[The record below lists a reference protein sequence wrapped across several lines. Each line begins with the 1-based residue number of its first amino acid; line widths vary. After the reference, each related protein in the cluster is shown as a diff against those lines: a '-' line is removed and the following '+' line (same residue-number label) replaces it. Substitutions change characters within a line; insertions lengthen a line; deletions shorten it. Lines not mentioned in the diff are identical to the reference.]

1 MPRRRQH
8 PFLTLRDDVWYVRK
22 TIKVG
27 AKTSTVK
34 RSTGYGRG
42 QKELAE
48 AVGQQILREE
58 TEKLL
63 FGFSTRTWGEAAA
76 RLLELEGYK
85 THHVY
90 HCQLLQPYLE
100 HVPLMEM
107 HTHHPALVRFKNERL
122 AAGCKNNTLNR
133 SLEVVSVVL
142 NFATTLMD
150 GPTSWLKVAPRIR
163 KLPRRDKR
171 RPEGSERGGYP
182 LTQGEYRTL
191 FAWLKASR
199 SPVIHDMAL
208 FALHTALRES
218 WISGLKWEWERRIPQ
233 AGPDVFL
240 FELPDSKN
248 GLPMYAFCN
257 SVAREVVNR
266 QRGRHP
272 EYVFVHDGHR
282 ISKMNNTAWKTA
294 RRKAGLENVFG
305 PTRSKMPRHFR
316 VHDLRVTCSTW
327 LREAGVSREDR
338 QAILNHY
345 NGDITTHYSVAEI
358 GYMLEQVEKLVTLVH
373 KPSFYLVRAETKGP
387 NTGQLETDAAG

>member
-1 MPRRRQH
+1 MNRLSAIRWLGAKIGKPNLGYDRNQVFGLRGQSPGNTSKTAKLTVSITRHVDDPYIRVSLKLQAAFGLRRSEAMKIQPRWADRGDKLVLKGSWTKGGRSREIPLCTAYQRGVLEEAKRIAKSGSLIPPHKSYRQH
-8 PFLTLRDDVWYVRK
+8 LHTWEHLTR
-22 TIKVG
+22 G
-27 AKTSTVK
+27 ASL
-34 RSTGYGRG
+34 S
-42 QKELAE
+42 
-48 AVGQQILREE
+48 
-58 TEKLL
+58 
-63 FGFSTRTWGEAAA
+63 
-76 RLLELEGYK
+76 K
-85 THHVY
+85 THGLRHAY
-90 HCQLLQPYLE
+90 AQARYRALTGWPSPHAGG
-100 HVPLMEM
+100 
-107 HTHHPALVRFKNERL
+107 PAR
-122 AAGCKNNTLNR
+122 A
-133 SLEVVSVVL
+133 
-142 NFATTLMD
+142 
-150 GPTSWLKVAPRIR
+150 
-163 KLPRRDKR
+163 
-171 RPEGSERGGYP
+171 
-182 LTQGEYRTL
+182 
-191 FAWLKASR
+191 
-199 SPVIHDMAL
+199 
-208 FALHTALRES
+208 ALRES

-272 EYVFVHDGHR
+272 QYVFVHEDHR

-338 QAILNHY
+338 QAVLNHY